1 MWRYNMTRRE
11 IEETADALFAIGKGI
26 TYILL
31 MAALIKYIFS

>member
-1 MWRYNMTRRE
+1 MTFRDAIVMWE
-11 IEETADALFAIGKGI
+11 GIFAIGKGI